1 MNAADGK
8 APTEAVLD
16 YALPMYGFVNAM
28 DNDAYVQLA
37 VNMPEQGAA
46 RSLWQSLDQG
56 ANLPKLTVDKDHAND
71 YRMIMNEVQ
80 TYIQEITG
88 QANLDSD
95 WDTYVNTIKGM
106 GIENAT
112 QWVQDAYTAFMN
124 R

>member
-1 MNAADGK
+1 
-8 APTEAVLD
+8 
-16 YALPMYGFVNAM
+16 
-28 DNDAYVQLA
+28 
-37 VNMPEQGAA
+37 
-46 RSLWQSLDQG
+46 
-56 ANLPKLTVDKDHAND
+56 
-71 YRMIMNEVQ
+71 MIMNEVQ
-80 TYIQEITG
+80 TYIQEMYIKFITG

>member
-1 MNAADGK
+1 MLK
-8 APTEAVLD
+8 KYKTQ
-16 YALPMYGFVNAM
+16 
-28 DNDAYVQLA
+28 NDAIEGSVPIVTRYA
-37 VNMPEQGAA
+37 EKHGIE
-46 RSLWQSLDQG
+46 DE
-56 ANLPKLTVDKDHAND
+56 DF
-71 YRMIMNEVQ
+71 
-80 TYIQEITG
+80 IQEMYIKFITG